1 MNHPARPG
9 DFFCVARMIGAMR
22 NQVVLAVLC
31 LTLFS
36 LNLHAEW
43 FQESRGIM
51 GTNIDV
57 DLWDTDAI
65 HAKGCIAEV
74 MAEMERIN
82 QDMSPYIETSELYQI
97 NLKAAKSP
105 VKISQEM
112 YDLITRSLELSEL
125 SHGAFDI
132 TFASIGY
139 RYDYRKQIKPSDTEI
154 EAALDRINY
163 HHIQL
168 DPEKRTIR
176 FAKPDVRIDLGGIA
190 KGHAVDNSIR
200 LLRKCGIDHAMVTA
214 GGDSRIIGDHKGRP
228 WMTGIKDPRNK
239 QSSIVVI
246 PLSDTAISTSG
257 DYERYFEKDGVRY
270 HHILSPKTGK
280 SVTSTRSVTVIGPD
294 ATTTDGLSTTIFV
307 MGPKDGLALAE
318 RLEGIDAVI
327 IDDKGEIHYT
337 SGLMPPSIPSQPP
350 K

>member
-1 MNHPARPG
+1 MISAMNKKSLLPLLC
-9 DFFCVARMIGAMR
+9 FY
-22 NQVVLAVLC
+22 VLC
-31 LTLFS
+31 FPA
-36 LNLHAEW
+36 HAEW
-43 FQESRGIM
+43 FKESRGIV

-82 QDMSPYIETSELYQI
+82 QDMSPYIEKSELGQI
-97 NLKAAKSP
+97 NLRAAKEP
-105 VKISQEM
+105 IKISQELF
-112 YDLITRSLELSEL
+112 DLIGRSIKLSEL
-125 SHGAFDI
+125 SGGAFDI

-139 RYDYRKQIKPSDTEI
+139 RYDYRKQIKPNDTEI
-154 EAALDRINY
+154 EASLDRINY
-163 HHIQL
+163 HHIKL
-168 DPEKRTIR
+168 DPDKKTIR
-176 FAKPDVRIDLGGIA
+176 FDKPGVRIDLGGIA

-200 LLRKCGIDHAMVTA
+200 LLRKCGISHAMVTA

-239 QSSIVVI
+239 ESSIVVI

-327 IDDKGEIHYT
+327 IDEKGEIHYT